1 MVLLIPDV
9 DRFRLN
15 NFGASI
21 VLQRS
26 RDEVK
31 RPALPTG
38 GGGDGD
44 AIKLWSLSLQLL
56 KCELSASRCTWWLLF
71 DRAIGSSTTSVSRL

>member
-1 MVLLIPDV
+1 MVLLIPEV

-31 RPALPTG
+31 SPDFPAG

-44 AIKLWSLSLQLL
+44 AIMLWSLSLQLL
-56 KCELSASRCTWWLLF
+56 RCELSASRCT
-71 DRAIGSSTTSVSRL
+71 